1 MEGGDESFLLS
12 IFYALILTLENQF
25 FAVNSQHS
33 NHRLTLWIFKIIY
46 EAYTI
51 VYHKFIK
58 DYKKIPLDEALKKI
72 KIDDEKAK
80 YFVKKAKSFK
90 INEEGTFE
98 AFLQILEEIDFY
110 KNPPFSFIKPIFPQP
125 IEEIDD
131 D

>member
-1 MEGGDESFLLS
+1 MDSQSSQATHALSLSEKEETVDKTSFK
-12 IFYALILTLENQF
+12 
-25 FAVNSQHS
+25 S
-33 NHRLTLWIFKIIY
+33 NEEVFRKIIY